1 MRRFM
6 RLALMSAL
14 VGLGCGFTPGVPQS
28 SGSGGS
34 TLAGQGGGSG
44 ARGSGGVGLSSGSGG
59 GSVFGSGG
67 GGGDVV
73 IDSGVTTSCGQ
84 TNVNVMPQ
92 PPDILIIQDKSGSM
106 TEQAS
111 GCCCGS
117 GSTNCSMNV
126 NCTGNS
132 ACGANAKWAQVS
144 AAIDTVVMTTQATV
158 NWGLIFFGSD
168 NMCGV
173 SSTPN
178 VPIAANNYTAISQ
191 AYANNTP
198 GSYTP
203 TRTAVNAAAT
213 YMASVTDTNPKYL
226 LLATDGLP
234 NCIPGGRNVT
244 DDDSAGATTAV
255 MDAATA
261 GLPTFVVGIG
271 NTNGV
276 ATLNQ
281 MAVAGGEAQVGSA
294 DGNSFYEVNST
305 ADLVTALN
313 KIVGMVASCTIP
325 LTGVNGT
332 LEKVAVSAKDAN
344 GNTVEVM
351 QDPTN
356 GWSYTDASM
365 TTIVLNGT
373 SCTDLQSGT
382 LSDFQFIYTCSTGSI
397 CIDRASDGGCA
408 SGP

>member
-1 MRRFM
+1 MKASRAHVVGVF
-6 RLALMSAL
+6 L
-14 VGLGCGFTPGVPQS
+14 VTTLVLLLSCGFDPGMAGQS
-28 SGSGGS
+28 LGSGGS
-34 TLAGQGGGSG
+34 THIGQGGTTG
-44 ARGSGGVGLSSGSGG
+44 SGSGG
-59 GSVFGSGG
+59 IGLTGGPGSGG
-67 GGGDVV
+67 DVGLGM
-73 IDSGVTTSCGQ
+73 DASTSCGQ
-84 TNVNVMPQ
+84 TNVSVMPE
-92 PPDILIIQDKSGSM
+92 PPDILIVQDKSGSM

-117 GSTNCSMNV
+117 GSNSCSLNV

-132 ACGANAKWAQVS
+132 SCGANSKWAQVS
-144 AAIDTVVMTTQATV
+144 AAIDTVVMTTQTSV

-173 SSTPN
+173 STKPN
-178 VPIAANNYTAISQ
+178 VAIAPNDYAAISQ

-203 TRTAVNAAAT
+203 TRAAVDAAAA
-213 YMASVTDTNPKYL
+213 YMKTVTDTNPKYL

-234 NCIPGGRNVT
+234 NCIPGDNNVG

-255 MDAATA
+255 MNAATA
-261 GLPTFVVGIG
+261 GFKTFVVGIG

-281 MAVAGGEAQVGSA
+281 LAMAGGEAQVGAA

-313 KIVGMVASCTIP
+313 KIVGLVASCTIP

-332 LEKVAVSAKDAN
+332 LAKVAVSAKDAS
-344 GNTVEVM
+344 GNTIQIM

-365 TTIVLNGT
+365 TTIILNGT
-373 SCTDLQSGT
+373 ACTDLQNGSY
-382 LSDFQFIYTCSTGSI
+382 SDFQFIYTCASGTI
-397 CIDRASDGGCA
+397 CIDRLADGSCGTTA
-408 SGP
+408 P